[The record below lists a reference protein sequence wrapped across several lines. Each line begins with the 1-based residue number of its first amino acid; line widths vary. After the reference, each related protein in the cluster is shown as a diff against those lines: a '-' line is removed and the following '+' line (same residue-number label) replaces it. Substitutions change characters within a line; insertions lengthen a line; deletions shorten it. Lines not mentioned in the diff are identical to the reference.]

1 MSLKLLDTLL
11 ALLFIGSLEDL
22 YMHMFQS
29 PPKKC
34 YKKKNSQMLQKK
46 KKVTK
51 LNPPSIEKKKQQE
64 ACFKRDRVQLNQAQ
78 LFLFSERNGKDIKKK
93 VKNNL

>member
-34 YKKKNSQMLQKK
+34 YKKNSQMLQKKK

-51 LNPPSIEKKKQQE
+51 LNPPSTKKKQE
-64 ACFKRDRVQLNQAQ
+64 VCFKRDRVQLNQAQ